1 MMDKKFSIKTVRE
14 TSRKIKV
21 RKEADVIVV
30 GGGPAGV
37 SAAVAAAR
45 NGAETVLMERYG
57 HLGGLATG
65 GLVTLLMPMSD
76 GTEKI
81 LIRGLCMEMV
91 NRLDSM
97 GAAVHPRYEDLGSK
111 DENIINKWQ
120 GFPFIIVDSRI
131 RLSVLFDAE
140 MMKCVL
146 NDMVEESSASLL
158 LHSWASKVIIE
169 EDKVKGV
176 IFESKSGREA
186 ILAKCVIDASGDGDI
201 FASAGAEFND
211 QLDPDQRA
219 SKLAFVFQ
227 VSGIDINRLNNFKKT
242 NQKQFTELMEELQ
255 GLGGFNMHIRT
266 SRDDTVWFNNFLSGL
281 NGIDVDDLTWVEVN
295 GRKKMRITQDFFK
308 NNIPGFE
315 KSYITQTASQV
326 GVRSSRRLAGE
337 HIVTEEDCL
346 TGTKFPDTIAVCPS
360 FRFTVSKKHPYMN
373 IPYRALVPKKVD
385 NLLVAGR
392 CISTDQVAN
401 DLLAPIQF
409 CIAMGQAA
417 GTASALA
424 LEHNIK
430 VRDVD
435 SADLQK
441 RLKEQGAYLG

>member
-1 MMDKKFSIKTVRE
+1 
-14 TSRKIKV
+14 
-21 RKEADVIVV
+21 
-30 GGGPAGV
+30 
-37 SAAVAAAR
+37 VAAAR
-45 NGAETVLMERYG
+45 SGAETILMERYG

-91 NRLDSM
+91 DRLDSID
-97 GAAVHPRYEDLGSK
+97 AAVHPRYEDLGSD
-111 DENIINKWQ
+111 DEDIVNKWQ
-120 GFPFIIVDSRI
+120 GFPFIIVDERI

-146 NDMVEESSASLL
+146 NDMAEESSVSLS
-158 LHSWASKVIIE
+158 LHSWASKAIVD
-169 EDKVKGV
+169 EDGVKGV

-211 QLDPDQRA
+211 KLDPNQRA

-227 VSGIDINRLNNFKKT
+227 VSGIDMNRLTNFKKT
-242 NQKQFTELMEELQ
+242 DQKQFTELMEELQ
-255 GLGGFNMHIRT
+255 DLGGFSMHIKTNRE
-266 SRDDTVWFNNFLSGL
+266 DTVWFNNFLSDL
-281 NGIDVDDLTWVEVN
+281 NGIDVEDLTWVEVN
-295 GRKKMRITQDFFK
+295 GRKKMRITYDFFK
-308 NNIPGFE
+308 RNIPGFE
-315 KSYITQTASQV
+315 KSYIAQTAFQV

-337 HIVTEEDCL
+337 HIVTKEDCL
-346 TGTKFPDTIAVCPS
+346 SGTKFIDTIAVCPS
-360 FRFTVSKKHPYMN
+360 FRFTVSEEHPHMN

-392 CISTDQVAN
+392 CLSTDQVAN
-401 DLLAPIQF
+401 DFLAPIQF

-430 VRDVD
+430 VRDVN
-435 SADLQK
+435 SIDLQK
-441 RLKEQGAYLG
+441 RLKEQGVYLG